1 MKGRDSKTRVNG
13 TGAIVCRSYCT
24 ANNGHEE
31 LELFLLLLVLPR
43 RDFLLILLLIS
54 LLTLPPSRVLPA
66 RFGRLCC
73 LTN

>member
-43 RDFLLILLLIS
+43 RGFSIDIAIDFSAYPSSISRPSCPLWLS
-54 LLTLPPSRVLPA
+54 LLSD
-66 RFGRLCC
+66 
-73 LTN
+73 